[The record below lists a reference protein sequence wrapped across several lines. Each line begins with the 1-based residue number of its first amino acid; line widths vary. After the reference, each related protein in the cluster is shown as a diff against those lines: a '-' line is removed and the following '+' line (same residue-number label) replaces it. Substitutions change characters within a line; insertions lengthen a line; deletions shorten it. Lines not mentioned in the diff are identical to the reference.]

1 LGGCLISFTL
11 AALAAGDRHS
21 LLWWPALTTAICF
34 WWGLQWGS
42 PAPLASLLQPL
53 AVGAGLALL
62 AEALMGYAGLGL
74 PLPLLHFFGGC
85 AAASLITAALRHG
98 ERSPRDEPVVLG
110 AGGDSYDQLAALI
123 AGKKRERLLVLD
135 PDEDDAPP
143 RLLLESKLAGME
155 LETAAA
161 AQERWLQRVP
171 VEMLKPG
178 DLLWPDTPRANRPVM
193 ALQAVYSN
201 LIGLSL
207 LTTLSPVLLVA
218 GIVSRLAAGP
228 GPLFEQVECAGFQGV
243 PFHRRRFR
251 TKHALTGEVTGPGR
265 LLMRLR
271 LTGLPQLINLVR
283 GEMALFGPQP
293 VRLVFSERLDRLCPV
308 FSRRLCV
315 KPGIFGW
322 AQAHSRR
329 RSAAGQAHSEC
340 VVRDFPE
347 SAQTA
352 GRGVKRMGNSAG
364 LAAPGESLVRE
375 SPQSLMSSQLQEE
388 HARIGY
394 DLYYLK
400 FGSPLMDLEILG
412 RTLIAPFF
420 YTGPTGSSPRL

>member
-1 LGGCLISFTL
+1 VSSARRGLGELGGSLISFTL
-11 AALAAGDRHS
+11 AAVAAGYRHS
-21 LLWWPALTTAICF
+21 LLWWPALSTAICF

-62 AEALMGYAGLGL
+62 AEALVDYAGLGS
-74 PLPLLHFFGGC
+74 PLPLLHFLGGC
-85 AAASLITAALRHG
+85 VTASLIAAALRYG
-98 ERSPRDEPVVLG
+98 ERSPRGEPVVLG
-110 AGGDSYDQLAALI
+110 AGADSYDQLAALI
-123 AGKKRERLLVLD
+123 AGKKMQRLLVLD
-135 PDEDDAPP
+135 PDDDDAPP
-143 RLLLESKLAGME
+143 RLLLECKLAGME

-161 AQERWLQRVP
+161 AQERTLERVP
-171 VEMLKPG
+171 VETLKPS

-201 LIGLSL
+201 LIGLAL
-207 LTTLSPVLLVA
+207 LVAFSPLLLVA
-218 GIVSRLAAGP
+218 GIVSRLAAGS
-228 GPLFEQVECAGFQGV
+228 GPFFELVECAGFQGI
-243 PFHRRRFR
+243 PFHRRRFQ

-293 VRLVFSERLDRLCPV
+293 VRLVFSERLDHLCPL

-322 AQAHSRR
+322 AQAQSRR
-329 RSAAGQAHSEC
+329 KSAG
-340 VVRDFPE
+340 E
-347 SAQTA
+347 SAQAA
-352 GRGVKRMGNSAG
+352 GRRFKRPGVKQMRNSG
-364 LAAPGESLVRE
+364 QVAAPGESVVRE
-375 SPQSLMSSQLQEE
+375 FSEGLMSSQLQEE
-388 HARIGY
+388 HTRISY

-412 RTLIAPFF
+412 RTLIAPFS
-420 YTGPTGSSPRL
+420 GSSGL

>member
-1 LGGCLISFTL
+1 VSSAGRALGELGGSLISFTL
-11 AALAAGDRHS
+11 AAVTAGDRHS
-21 LLWWPALTTAICF
+21 LLWWPALSAAICF

-42 PAPLASLLQPL
+42 VAPRASLLPPL
-53 AVGAGLALL
+53 AMGAGLALL
-62 AEALMGYAGLGL
+62 AQALIGYTGLSV
-74 PLPLLHFFGGC
+74 PLSMLHFFGGC
-85 AAASLITAALRHG
+85 AAASLITAALRYG
-98 ERSPRDEPVVLG
+98 ERSPRGEPVVLG
-110 AGGDSYDQLAALI
+110 PGGDSYDQLAVLI
-123 AGKKRERLLVLD
+123 ARKKRERLLVLD
-135 PDEDDAPP
+135 PNEDEAPP
-143 RLLLESKLAGME
+143 RLLLECKLAGME

-161 AQERWLQRVP
+161 AQERSLQRVP
-171 VEMLKPG
+171 VETLKPG

-201 LIGLSL
+201 LIGLAL
-207 LTTLSPVLLVA
+207 LVTFSPVLVVA

-228 GPLFEQVECAGFQGV
+228 GSFFERVECAGFQGI
-243 PFHRRRFR
+243 PFYRRRFR
-251 TKHALTGEVTGPGR
+251 TRHASTSEVTAPGR

-293 VRLVFSERLDRLCPV
+293 VRLVFSERLERLCPV

-329 RSAAGQAHSEC
+329 KNA
-340 VVRDFPE
+340 VE
-347 SAQTA
+347 SAQAA
-352 GRGVKRMGNSAG
+352 GRGIIRMRDSGEV
-364 LAAPGESLVRE
+364 AAPGESIVRE
-375 SPQSLMSSQLQEE
+375 SPESLMSSQLQEE

-420 YTGPTGSSPRL
+420 NAGPTGGAPKL

>member
-1 LGGCLISFTL
+1 LGGSVISFTL
-11 AALAAGDRHS
+11 AAMAAGYRHS
-21 LLWWPALTTAICF
+21 LLWWPALSTAICF

-42 PAPLASLLQPL
+42 PAPLVSLLQPL

-62 AEALMGYAGLGL
+62 AEALIDYAGLGL
-74 PLPLLHFFGGC
+74 PLPLFYFFGGC
-85 AAASLITAALRHG
+85 AAASLIAAGLRHS
-98 ERSPRDEPVVLG
+98 ERSPRGEPIVVG
-110 AGGDSYDQLAALI
+110 AGADSYDQLAALI
-123 AGKKRERLLVLD
+123 AASCASRWGKKRQRLLVLD
-135 PDEDDAPP
+135 TDKDDAPP
-143 RLLLESKLAGME
+143 RLLLECKLAGME

-161 AQERWLQRVP
+161 AQERSLQRVP
-171 VEMLKPG
+171 VETLKPS

-201 LIGLSL
+201 LIGLAL
-207 LTTLSPVLLVA
+207 LVAFSPLLLVA
-218 GIVSRLAAGP
+218 GIVSRLAAGS
-228 GPLFEQVECAGFQGV
+228 GPFFELVECAGFQGI
-243 PFHRRRFR
+243 PFHRRRFQ

-293 VRLVFSERLDRLCPV
+293 VRLVFAERLDRLCPL

-329 RSAAGQAHSEC
+329 KSATEG
-340 VVRDFPE
+340 
-347 SAQTA
+347 
-352 GRGVKRMGNSAG
+352 
-364 LAAPGESLVRE
+364 
-375 SPQSLMSSQLQEE
+375 LMSSQFQEE
-388 HARIGY
+388 HARVAY

-412 RTLIAPFF
+412 RTLIAPFL
-420 YTGPTGSSPRL
+420 YADPTEGSPRP